1 MGAEPIPHELLLRH
15 ADFLRRLARDLVGDP
30 SAAEDAVQDVWLRAL
45 EKPPRHGANV
55 RGWLRVVLTNLVR
68 SKARGESRRELRER
82 EKALGVDAE
91 LTAPGA
97 DDETTLRS
105 VTEAVLALEEPLRS
119 TVLQHYFQDLTTAE
133 IATRDHLPV
142 STVKSRL
149 QRALEILRTRMKR
162 TNGDGWQASLLALTV
177 PSKIGKGVIL
187 MSLKTKL
194 ALVGATLIA
203 GWFLYRAWTGSPP
216 TPPPL
221 ASSGLDAA
229 AFQTQDSTPLPAP
242 DSVAKSAERSAV
254 TPVAEPR
261 QTASSAEPTDTLL
274 YGSILDPSGAPWRGL
289 LYESVM
295 IDDASGQSRRF
306 DAQVDGTYAFHGLPF
321 GSCWVRVEGDDLLG
335 VEKRI
340 ELSRDQ
346 PHMKCDFTLAPA
358 PRLKIKI
365 TTPEGE
371 NFYDALK
378 RAREKDEAFRSLE
391 FPFPV
396 ATLGPVEE
404 LFEEGFP
411 QANGVNGVGW
421 FWCWGP
427 KVKSLPKE
435 YAGVLSI
442 LEHGLPVRVSLVANQ
457 RVLQATTAEVGDEEL
472 RFVLSLEQFLA
483 GAATVSLQVVDAATL
498 TPIRGARVDLEG
510 AARAL
515 HGWTSDANGMV
526 LIRNHAPGE
535 FQLRVSAPG
544 HEDLTKVFSAAPGAT
559 TELGQIALGEEIQ
572 FEARVLDATGASCT
586 ASFKLGVLD
595 PSTREITMEWRSSE
609 QLDDP
614 LRATTTWKDR
624 SYGSDN
630 DGMMRIRHLGRRVY
644 VLRPVDGLRQF
655 SQADAS
661 ARWTCGNVLIDL
673 RSGVAPKEM
682 EIRLERGSLLVL
694 GVKGEEVAGLRY
706 RVFAADGLER
716 LASVFQHSAPL
727 SVVLPQGSYRVQLL
741 DSGGRQLSEQTLTLD
756 AKPRSVELS
765 R

>member
-15 ADFLRRLARDLVGDP
+15 AGFLRRLARDLVGDP
-30 SAAEDAVQDVWLRAL
+30 SAAEDAVQEVWLRAL

-68 SKARGESRRELRER
+68 SKARGESRREARER
-82 EKALGVDAE
+82 DRAVDPAGAL
-91 LTAPGA
+91 LSTNPN
-97 DDETTLRS
+97 DEATLRF

-119 TVLQHYFQDLTTAE
+119 TVLQHYFQGLTAAE

-149 QRALEILRTRMKR
+149 QRALEILRARMQR
-162 TNGDGWQASLLALTV
+162 TNGNDWQASLLALTV

-203 GWFLYRAWTGSPP
+203 GWFLYRAWTDSPP
-216 TPPPL
+216 TSPPL

-229 AFQTQDSTPLPAP
+229 ALQSPDSPPTPAP
-242 DSVAKSAERSAV
+242 DSVAKSVERSAAK
-254 TPVAEPR
+254 PVADPR
-261 QTASSAEPTDTLL
+261 QTASSAEPSDTLI

-289 LYESVM
+289 LYEWVM
-295 IDDASGQSRRF
+295 IDDASGQSRSF
-306 DAQVDGTYAFHGLPF
+306 DAQLDGTYAFHGLPF
-321 GSCWVRVEGDDLLG
+321 GSCWVRVDGDDLLG

-340 ELSRDQ
+340 QLSRDQ

-378 RAREKDEAFRSLE
+378 RAREKDDAFESLD

-404 LFEEGFP
+404 LFKEGGP
-411 QANGVNGVGW
+411 RANGMNGVGW
-421 FWCWGP
+421 FWSWSP

-442 LEHGLPVRVSLVANQ
+442 LKHGLPVRVSLVGNQ
-457 RVLQATTAEVGDEEL
+457 RVLQATTAEVGDEEV
-472 RFVLSLEQFLA
+472 RFVLSLEQYLA
-483 GAATVSLQVVDAATL
+483 GAATVSLQIVDAATL

-544 HEDLTKVFSAAPGAT
+544 HEDLTKVFSATPGAT
-559 TELGQIALGEEIQ
+559 TELGQIVLGEEIR
-572 FEARVLDATGASCT
+572 FEARVLDATGTTCT
-586 ASFKLGVLD
+586 TSFKLGVLD
-595 PSTREITMEWRSSE
+595 PSTHEITMEWRSSE
-609 QLDDP
+609 ELGDP
-614 LRATTTWKDR
+614 MQETTTWKQR

-630 DGMMRIRHLGRRVY
+630 DGMLRIRHLGRRVY
-644 VLRPVDGLRQF
+644 VLRPLDGMRQF

-682 EIRLERGSLLVL
+682 EIHLERGSLLML
-694 GVKGEEVAGLRY
+694 GVKGEEPAGLRY
-706 RVFAADGLER
+706 RVLAADGLER
-716 LASVFQHSAPL
+716 LADTFRHSAPL
-727 SVVLPQGSYRVQLL
+727 SLPLPQGSYRVQLL

-756 AKPRSVELS
+756 AKPRTVELS